1 MDDQNL
7 SKEELLKKYNTNVKT
22 GLSSSNIEELL
33 SKYGKNQLKE
43 KKKKSLLQ
51 KFIEQF
57 KDLMVIILIIASII
71 SFVIAILEHDKGELF
86 EPLLIAFI
94 VIMNAILG
102 VVQESRAEKSLEA
115 LKKLSSQN
123 ARVIRDGKEI
133 IIDAV
138 NLFPGDIIKV
148 EAGDFVPADAR
159 LLESSN
165 LKCEESI
172 LTGESLPSEK
182 DAYCEIEPDAQLGDR
197 KNMIFSGCSVVLG
210 TALALVVKTGMDTQ
224 IGNIANLLDN
234 EEEQKTPLQEKM
246 TQLGKYLGVMSL
258 VACAIIFIIGFLN
271 GIKLKDIFMTSVALA
286 VSAIPEGLPA
296 TITIVLSIGVQRMVS
311 KNAIIRKLTAVETLG
326 SASIICSDKTGTLTK
341 NRMTLVTAYT
351 DALKKEEEITNNN
364 SESVKEL
371 LKYATLCCDGAV
383 TITENGEKHIG
394 DPTETS
400 IIKGAMINGM
410 SKEELNNTH
419 ERIATIPFDSDRKL
433 MTSVNKI
440 DGKNVVIVKGA
451 FECLMSKCI
460 KGDLELAKKYT
471 EDMSSK
477 ALRVIAIAYKYVD
490 NIEEI
495 TEEKLES
502 DLIFLGLVGMIDP
515 AREEVKDAVDMCKM
529 AGIKPIMITGD
540 HITTAKAIAQKIG
553 IYNENDLAITGKE
566 LDNLDENNFMSKI
579 KNISVYAR
587 VSPQNKIRIV
597 KAWQSLGEVVAMTGD
612 GVNDSPALKAA
623 DIGCAMGITG
633 TDVAKNASE
642 MILTDDNFATI
653 VHAVREGRGIYENIR
668 KVIEY
673 LIGSNIG
680 EVLVVF
686 VAMLLWRVTPL
697 ESMQLLWINL
707 VTDGLPA
714 IALGM
719 TKVDKDVMK
728 KKPKRK
734 NEGVFAN
741 KLGIRVFLEGA
752 LFAAATLVSFYI
764 GNKRGDFLTGK
775 TLAFIT
781 LSLSQVLFTYVVKSN
796 NSVFN
801 RELFDNKYLN
811 MAALTSIILISLVL
825 FTPLVN
831 LFELCKLAV
840 YLYGVAIICSIV
852 PVLIIGV
859 LKTIKRKKPNI

>member
-1 MDDQNL
+1 MDDLKL
-7 SKEELLKKYNTNVKT
+7 SKEEILKKYETDEKL
-22 GLSSSNIEELL
+22 GLSSSRAYELITQ
-33 SKYGKNQLKE
+33 YGKNQLKE
-43 KKKKSLLQ
+43 KKKKTWLQ
-51 KFIEQF
+51 KFIDQF
-57 KDLMVIILIIASII
+57 KDLMIIILIIAAII

-86 EPLLIAFI
+86 EPLLIAF
-94 VIMNAILG
+94 VVLMNAVLG
-102 VVQESRAEKSLEA
+102 VVQESRAERSLEA

-123 ARVIRDGKEI
+123 ARVIRDGKEVV
-133 IIDAV
+133 IDAT
-138 NLFPGDIIKV
+138 NLVPGDIIKV

-159 LLESSN
+159 LIESSN

-182 DAYCEIEPDAQLGDR
+182 DAYEKVPEDAQLGDR
-197 KNMIFSGCSVVLG
+197 KNMIYSGCSVVLG
-210 TALALVVKTGMDTQ
+210 TALAVVTKTGMDTQ
-224 IGNIANLLDN
+224 IGNIANMLDN

-246 TQLGKYLGVMSL
+246 TQLGKYLGIMAII
-258 VACAIIFIIGFLN
+258 ACIIIFIIGLLN
-271 GIKLKDIFMTSVALA
+271 GIRLKDIFMTSVALA

-296 TITIVLSIGVQRMVS
+296 TITIVLSIGVQRMVA
-311 KNAIIRKLTAVETLG
+311 KNAIIRRLTAVETLG

-351 DALKKEEEITNNN
+351 DNLKKEEEITDSN

-383 TITENGEKHIG
+383 TVTEDGEKHIG

-410 SKEELNNTH
+410 DKDELNKVY
-419 ERIATIPFDSDRKL
+419 ERVATIPFDSNRKL
-433 MTSVNKI
+433 MTSVNKK
-440 DGKNVVIVKGA
+440 DGKNIVIVKGA
-451 FECLMSKCI
+451 FECLMDKCQ
-460 KGDLELAKKYT
+460 KGDLELAKKIT

-477 ALRVIAIAYKYVD
+477 ALRVIAVAYKYMD
-490 NIEEI
+490 NIEEV
-495 TEEKLES
+495 TEEELENN
-502 DLIFLGLVGMIDP
+502 LTFLGLVGMIDP

-553 IYNENDLAITGKE
+553 IYEGDDIAITGRD
-566 LDNLDENNFMSKI
+566 LDNLEEKDFMDKI

-587 VSPQNKIRIV
+587 VSPENKIRIV

-612 GVNDSPALKAA
+612 GVNDAPALKAA

-633 TDVAKNASE
+633 TDVAKNASD

-653 VHAVREGRGIYENIR
+653 VHAVREGRGIYDNIR

-719 TKVDKDVMK
+719 TKVDKDVMNN
-728 KKPKRK
+728 KPKRK
-734 NEGVFAN
+734 YEGVFAN
-741 KLGIRVFLEGA
+741 KLGVSVFLEGE
-752 LFAAATLVSFYI
+752 LFATATLTGYYI
-764 GNKRGDFLTGK
+764 GKEKGGYLVGK
-775 TLAFIT
+775 TVAFTT
-781 LSLSQVLFTYVVKSN
+781 LSLAQVFFTYVVKSK
-796 NSVFN
+796 NSIFN

-811 MAALTSIILISLVL
+811 MASLSSMVLISVVL

-831 LFELCKLAV
+831 LFKLCKLPM
-840 YLYGVAIICSIV
+840 YLYGVAILCSIT
-852 PVLIIGV
+852 PVIIIGI
-859 LKTIKRKKPNI
+859 LKTIKFANPNK